1 MPVAEVEIE
10 SLTNLMSSVEAWL
23 AHSPGPRWFRGS
35 GNHPAYELVP
45 SLMRHAEVVADPS
58 NALTYE
64 MRLKARFLQ
73 TSAPFLKSTPPT
85 DFDWL
90 FLQQHYG
97 VPTRL
102 LDWTE
107 NPYIALYFA
116 LSSSRPDMDACVWML
131 DPVGWNKKALNN
143 DRLERVPDPTM
154 PQALEFLKDP
164 GGDFAPSD
172 PIAILGNHTN
182 SRITAQRGNFVMFCR
197 SIDSM
202 DKKDYAADSLV
213 CLRVPAAKKQLLH
226 GNLLR
231 IGYTHSV
238 VYPDLSGLGT
248 EIKTTF
254 GFE

>member
-1 MPVAEVEIE
+1 MSAKEIE
-10 SLTNLMSSVEAWL
+10 INSLSELMSSVEEWL
-23 AHSPGPRWFRGS
+23 AQSTGPRWFRGS
-35 GNHPAYELVP
+35 GNHPVYELVP
-45 SLMRHAEVVADPS
+45 SLMRHPDVVADPS
-58 NALTYE
+58 NALTFE
-64 MRLKARFLQ
+64 LRLKSRFLQ
-73 TSAPFLKSTPPT
+73 TSAPFLKSTPAT

-116 LSSSRPDMDACVWML
+116 LSSSRPEADACVWML
-131 DPVGWNKKALNN
+131 DPVAWNKRALNN
-143 DRLERVPDPTM
+143 ERLDRVPDPTM
-154 PQALEFLKDP
+154 PQAAEFLKDP

-197 SIDSM
+197 STESM
-202 DKKDYAADSLV
+202 EKKAYAEDSLV
-213 CLRVPAAKKQLLH
+213 CLKVPAARKQFLH

-254 GFE
+254 GFQ